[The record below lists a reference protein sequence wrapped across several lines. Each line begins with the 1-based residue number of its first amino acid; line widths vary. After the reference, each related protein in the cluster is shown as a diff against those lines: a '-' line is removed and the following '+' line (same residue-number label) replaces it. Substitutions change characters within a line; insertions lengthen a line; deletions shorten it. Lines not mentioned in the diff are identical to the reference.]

1 MYNVSEKFKNS
12 LKSPKRKSR
21 ITGTLTTSKQVEYQI
36 NDSNIIKNSLY
47 VTNQIVNN
55 NKLCFG
61 SVYAGECGFI
71 MNSDIDRYSL
81 FGATVKLYFT
91 LKLEDGTEES

>member
-1 MYNVSEKFKNS
+1 MYNVSEQFKNS

-36 NDSNIIKNSLY
+36 NDSNIIKNTLY

-71 MNSDIDRYSL
+71 MNSDIDRYNL
-81 FGATVKLYFT
+81 FGAK
-91 LKLEDGTEES
+91 